1 MPDSQGSLGKLTGLL
16 IGVLAGATV
25 FAALLSGYELHQ
37 TTRDA
42 RHARYEH
49 LSDQAVQVLE
59 QSLHLG
65 LPLDDLQAMPPTL
78 ARLASNDPKISY
90 FDVLS
95 PSGIV
100 LYSSQASRVKTS
112 VSDAMSAQA
121 SKALGGRWSATQ
133 GGESVLGHQ
142 VSNSFNLPVAW
153 VVMGFDERAALTESR
168 NGAVN
173 LAWIAAGAGALACA
187 LLALALR
194 YWRPKK
200 VVVGD
205 WRIMLA
211 LGLAI
216 ALMMGCVAIA
226 AYQAAAPSVTADAQ
240 RKVDLLT
247 RGLAARLQQAH
258 DLGLPLNKV
267 PGVEEA
273 IRDLMAHNTEIAQ
286 TRVMS
291 NGNLLASVG
300 VASATTDHARDDAG
314 LVQTRLQLG
323 SDPPIELAVL
333 TRVDPRYAQRLLFE
347 LAADLLILLIVVVFL
362 ARELLF
368 WRMAQHGQGSAASIG
383 ESDDTAMD
391 ARLSGLSGLRL
402 PFLLLMLAEDFSR
415 GFMPLFGA
423 SLPAWFVEVSRPV
436 ALGVPLAVFM
446 ACVAFSQPLFGGWV
460 SRVGIKRVFVTGAV
474 LSAVAHALSAF
485 APSFELLVVCR
496 AGAGVAWALAFIGTQ
511 AALLANPDPVTR
523 ARQLAA
529 FVSVI
534 MVSLVCG
541 PSLGGFVADAL
552 GAKVALLGAS
562 GLAVLALVVV
572 WRARAAVRR
581 SRLPVETNLFAQR
594 TGVDLQRNNMIDD
607 DLRVPP
613 AGLVW
618 ALLRNPRFIGLLLL
632 AAMPAKLMLVALCFY
647 WVPVLAAQAGES
659 AAMAGRMMMIYAIV
673 MVVCAPLAARLAQ
686 HLRPKLGARTDAVMV
701 SAGLLLSSVGG
712 FGLWGLSGLV
722 AVSWAMLLLGV
733 GQSLGLTPQVG
744 VLQRVAS
751 DSIVSHGSN
760 AVFGYYRLAERTGS
774 ALAPLVCAG
783 LTAAIGLHS
792 SVLVV
797 AVGALVCAVLFA
809 GFFAGFFKRSP
820 RAVMGG
826 VQ

>member
-1 MPDSQGSLGKLTGLL
+1 MPHSQGSLGKLTGLL
-16 IGVLAGATV
+16 IGVLAAATV
-25 FAALLSGYELHQ
+25 LAALLSGYELHQ

-65 LPLDDLQAMPPTL
+65 LPLDDLQAIPSTL

-95 PSGIV
+95 PSGTV
-100 LYSSQASRVKTS
+100 LYSSLASRVKTAAS
-112 VSDAMSAQA
+112 AAMSAQA
-121 SKALGGRWSATQ
+121 ANALGGRWSATEAGQ
-133 GGESVLGHQ
+133 RVLGHQ

-153 VVMGFDERAALTESR
+153 VVIGFDERAALAESR
-168 NGAVN
+168 DSAIN
-173 LAWIAAGAGALACA
+173 LAWIAAGAGILACA

-200 VVVGD
+200 VVIGD
-205 WRIMLA
+205 WRVMLV
-211 LGLAI
+211 LGAAI
-216 ALMMGCVAIA
+216 ALMMGCVAIS
-226 AYQAAAPSVTADAQ
+226 AYHAAAPSVTADAQ

-258 DLGLPLNKV
+258 DLGLALNQV

-273 IRDLMAHNTEIAQ
+273 IRELMAHNTEIAQ
-286 TRVMS
+286 TRVIS
-291 NGNLLASVG
+291 NGTTLASVG
-300 VASATTDHARDDAG
+300 MVSSAAAGGGVDDKG
-314 LVQTRLQLG
+314 LVQTRLQLA

-347 LAADLLILLIVVVFL
+347 LAADLVILLIVVVFL

-368 WRMAQHGQGSAASIG
+368 WRMARQVEGNLNAVGSLDEAAV
-383 ESDDTAMD
+383 D
-391 ARLSGLSGLRL
+391 ARLSGLSGLRM

-423 SLPAWFVEVSRPV
+423 SLPTWFVEVSRPL

-460 SRVGIKRVFVTGAV
+460 TRVGIKRVFVTGAV
-474 LSAVAHALSAF
+474 LSAVSHALSAL
-485 APSFELLVVCR
+485 APTLELLIVCR

-552 GAKVALLGAS
+552 GAKTALWGAS
-562 GLAVLALVVV
+562 GFAVVALVMV
-572 WRARAAVRR
+572 WRARAAVRKN
-581 SRLPVETNLFAQR
+581 RLPGDEPAVQSKRA
-594 TGVDLQRNNMIDD
+594 DLQRDNLIDD

-686 HLRPKLGARTDAVMV
+686 HLRTKLGARTDAFMV
-701 SAGLLLSSVGG
+701 FAGLLLSSVGG
-712 FGLWGLSGLV
+712 FGLWGLTGLV
-722 AVSWAMLLLGV
+722 AVSWAMLLLGL
-733 GQSLGLTPQVG
+733 GQSLALTPQVG
-744 VLQRVAS
+744 VLQRVAG
-751 DSIVSHGSN
+751 DSILSHGSN

-797 AVGALVCAVLFA
+797 AVSALVCAVLFA
-809 GFFAGFFKRSP
+809 GVFARTP
-820 RAVMGG
+820 RTALGAV
-826 VQ
+826 Q